1 MGRAPRNATDG
12 IFHVTTQGAGPSDV
26 FLDDVDRTLFCS
38 LLIQQLVRQSWA
50 CLSFCL
56 MTTHF
61 HLLLEI
67 PDESL
72 PVGMQR
78 LNGFYARNFNL
89 RHGRKGHLFGERYYA
104 VRAESDQH
112 MLELLRYIA
121 RNPVR
126 AGMCT
131 RPEDW
136 YWSSYRGCIVPSE
149 SAFPFVDSS
158 RLTAYFGSSPER
170 ARPRLRAFVDAADAD

>member
-1 MGRAPRNATDG
+1 MGRALREATAG
-12 IFHVTTQGAGPSDV
+12 TYHVTTRGAGPCDV
-26 FLDDVDRTLFCS
+26 FLDDDDRTLFCS
-38 LLIQQLVRQSWA
+38 LLIQQLVRESWA

-61 HLLLEI
+61 HLLLEV

-89 RHGRKGHLFGERYYA
+89 RHRRKGHLFGERYYS
-104 VRAESDQH
+104 VRAESDEH

-136 YWSSYRGCIVPSE
+136 YWSSYNGCIAPNE
-149 SAFPFVDSS
+149 SAFPFVDPS
-158 RLTAYFGSSPER
+158 RLTAYFGSSSER
-170 ARPRLRAFVDAADAD
+170 ARRRLRAFVDAADAD